1 MKKLVIAAV
10 LAATA
15 APAMAQYNMTY
26 YLVSQWTEGA
36 NRFCKYSNGA
46 VIPVGISLC
55 PLSIKGY

>member
-1 MKKLVIAAV
+1 MKKLIIAAA

-15 APAMAQYNMTY
+15 APALAQGMTY
-26 YLVSQWTEGA
+26 YLVTQWVEGA

-46 VIPVGISLC
+46 VLPVGYGIC

>member
-1 MKKLVIAAV
+1 MKKLIIAVA

-15 APAMAQYNMTY
+15 APALAQNMTY
-26 YLVSQWTEGA
+26 YLVTQWVEGG

-46 VIPVGISLC
+46 ILPVGYSIC

>member
-1 MKKLVIAAV
+1 MKKLIIAVV

-15 APAMAQYNMTY
+15 APAMAQNMTY
-26 YLVSQWTEGA
+26 YLVSQWVDGA